1 MSEHGSQPEFESPN
15 QDGHVAN
22 CLKAIDEYRG
32 RNISKWEAITQISTA
47 IQSATASTD
56 NEQRSTAGDT
66 YLAMLDEHDRLLTS
80 AGSRGQHGIEQ
91 DSDEPN
97 EHQEN
102 TNGEARGKRSCSPS
116 RSESPTPKRRKF

>member
-1 MSEHGSQPEFESPN
+1 MSQHGSQIGSPVPDEN
-15 QDGHVAN
+15 IDN
-22 CLKAIDEYRG
+22 CLKAVEDYRSQD
-32 RNISKWEAITQISTA
+32 ITKWEAITQISTA

-102 TNGEARGKRSCSPS
+102 TNGEAR
-116 RSESPTPKRRKF
+116 